1 MAGQRV
7 MAGQQRG
14 EPPDRRRIAGA
25 RGRAAPAAGPGCR
38 APCRPDG
45 HWDRPAITGLL
56 HETNRGDALFRGR
69 REERR
74 EEREATRYQMRQ
86 RMISI
91 GDDYVIEN
99 DRGERVFKL
108 DGKALRIRK
117 TIRFEDMDGHELAKI
132 QERMLH
138 IKDSMEIEGPDGNR
152 MALVKK
158 AMITP
163 LRERWIAK
171 VEDGP
176 DLHTHGNIVDHE
188 YSIERDG
195 DKVAEVSKRWF
206 RVRDTYGV
214 EVFPGEDDVLILAIV
229 AVIDTMAHPDR

>member
-1 MAGQRV
+1 MHTGKAGPHGQA
-7 MAGQQRG
+7 AGD
-14 EPPDRRRIAGA
+14 E
-25 RGRAAPAAGPGCR
+25 RGRAVFR
-38 APCRPDG
+38 
-45 HWDRPAITGLL
+45 
-56 HETNRGDALFRGR
+56 NRR
-69 REERR
+69 ERR
-74 EEREATRYQMRQ
+74 EGGGTTRYQMRQ
-86 RMISI
+86 RMIAI

-152 MALVKK
+152 IALVKK

-171 VEDGP
+171 IEDGP
-176 DLHTHGNIVDHE
+176 DLHTKGNIVDHE
-188 YSIERDG
+188 YTIERDG

-206 RVRDTYGV
+206 RVRDTYGI
-214 EVFPGEDDVLILAIV
+214 EVAPGENDVLILAIV